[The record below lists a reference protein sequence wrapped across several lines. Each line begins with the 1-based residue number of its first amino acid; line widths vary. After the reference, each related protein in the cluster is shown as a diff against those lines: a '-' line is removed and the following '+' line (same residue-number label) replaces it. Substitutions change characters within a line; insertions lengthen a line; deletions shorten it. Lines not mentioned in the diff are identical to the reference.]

1 MTLNNK
7 LVTWILAIAMVMGTA
22 VSTEAAPSRRGKK
35 TDTSDAGAIIFRIEN
50 IEPMRNK
57 DGLID
62 KCSFMLTAFNRMDRP
77 VREAEIQLNWADKI
91 SNRYDIKNDQ
101 VIALEDAEVGDVVAS
116 KIMTL
121 SSLQPH
127 RQKSFSAEVNT
138 DKCFLLLDNLEYHVN
153 FCFLEDEKME
163 MKDSKLI
170 GNGSC
175 TGNFNY
181 ISSKNSEYYSEFKDV
196 PESVLEKQAEE
207 EKKNEI
213 AKVTEKYNSTIS
225 ELKAISETLDRIK

>member
-7 LVTWILAIAMVMGTA
+7 LITWGLAIAMVMGTA
-22 VSTEAAPSRRGKK
+22 VSADAAPSRRGRK
-35 TDTSDAGAIIFRIEN
+35 TDTSEAGTVIFRIEN
-50 IEPMRNK
+50 IEPIRNK
-57 DGLID
+57 EGLID
-62 KCSFMLTAFNRMDRP
+62 KCSFILTAFNRMDKP
-77 VREAEIQLNWADKI
+77 IREAEMQLNWVDKI
-91 SNRYDIKNDQ
+91 SNRYDIQNDQ
-101 VIALEDAEVGDVVAS
+101 VIALEDAEVSDVVAS
-116 KIMTL
+116 KIITL
-121 SSLQPH
+121 SSVQPH

-153 FCFLEDEKME
+153 FCFLEGEKME

-170 GNGSC
+170 GTGSC
-175 TGNFNY
+175 SGNFNY
-181 ISSKNSEYYSEFKDV
+181 ISSKNSEYYSEFKDL

-213 AKVTEKYNSTIS
+213 AKVTEKYNSTMS